1 MTFAYLVGFP
11 WGELGQAPQAQG
23 GGGHLYLECVRGQ
36 LLSGGKRK
44 LHTHWPGLTLY
55 CPLLPRAHM
64 ALTYSPS
71 IGLPCDSPKMWVFV
85 FWYDSRAP

>member
-1 MTFAYLVGFP
+1 MSFAYWAGFP

-23 GGGHLYLECVRGQ
+23 GSRHSYLECVRGR

-44 LHTHWPGLTLY
+44 LHMHWPGLTLTLS
-55 CPLLPRAHM
+55 PPPKGTPGTH
-64 ALTYSPS
+64 SPS